1 MQSNGISGLKS
12 ALQNKTKTYVVFF
25 VLILAMFCLTGCAK
39 NKANNDVIDIKVN
52 GMRNFSGKTKADI
65 YRIRKHYV
73 SKSIFKSKDY
83 EPSEEVFGKIEDR
96 LPWGSIFTSACD
108 AGLKQAETKGW
119 SEESRF
125 IDNPAMLIGL
135 NNMPIREN
143 HQARC
148 DGTLA
153 WLIPYRITYS
163 PKEKLI
169 TAYYNNLQI
178 LSASYNIETINAQD
192 FGYKYSKMYPKNKT
206 YFLDKN
212 DNISKNIYEFRDFI
226 HREQSCGVPG
236 GCNNMSPYIKG
247 YVFTPILGILGTQSF
262 LKHSIDFKL
271 WKQKPKN
278 SDVTPDMT
286 YRIVFDFTSQNK
298 DDVQAF
304 AVNDTIV
311 GIILKLTHMI
321 SFGPTDYNVTY

>member
-1 MQSNGISGLKS
+1 MLNRINGFKHVK
-12 ALQNKTKTYVVFF
+12 NKTKLTVVFF
-25 VLILAMFCLTGCAK
+25 VLVLAMFCLTGCAK
-39 NKANNDVIDIKVN
+39 NKANDDVIDIKVN
-52 GMRNFSGKTKADI
+52 GMRNFSGKTKAEI
-65 YRIRKHYV
+65 YKIRKHYV

-83 EPSEEVFGKIEDR
+83 EPNEEVFGQIEDR
-96 LPWGSIFTSACD
+96 LPWRSIFTEACS
-108 AGLKQAETKGW
+108 AGLKPVETKGW

-135 NNMPIREN
+135 YNKPIRKN

-153 WLIPYRITYS
+153 WVIPYRITYS

-169 TAYYNNLQI
+169 TAYYSNLQF
-178 LSASYNIETINAQD
+178 LAATYDIETINAQD
-192 FGYKYSKMYPKNKT
+192 FGYKYGKMYSKHKI

-226 HREQSCGVPG
+226 HRGQSCGVPG

-247 YVFTPILGILGTQSF
+247 YVFTPILGISGTYSF

-271 WKQKPKN
+271 WKQKPKD

-286 YRIVFDFTSQNK
+286 YRIVFDFTSQNE
-298 DDVQAF
+298 DDVEAF
-304 AVNDTIV
+304 TMNDTIL
-311 GIILKLTHMI
+311 GLILKLTHRI
-321 SFGPTDYNVTY
+321 PIKPTDYNVTY

>member
-1 MQSNGISGLKS
+1 MKLKI
-12 ALQNKTKTYVVFF
+12 YVVFF
-25 VLILAMFCLTGCAK
+25 VLAIAMFCLNGCSNT
-39 NKANNDVIDIKVN
+39 NKKTNSDVIEIKVN

-65 YRIRKHYV
+65 YKIRKHYV

-83 EPSEEVFGKIEDR
+83 EPNEEVFGKIEDR
-96 LPWGSIFTSACD
+96 LPWRSIFTEVCCV
-108 AGLKQAETKGW
+108 GLKPVETRGW
-119 SEESRF
+119 SEESRY

-135 NNMPIREN
+135 DTMAIRDE

-153 WLIPYRITYS
+153 WVIPYRMTYS

-169 TAYYNNLQI
+169 TAYYSNLQM
-178 LSASYNIETINAQD
+178 LSASYDIETINAQD
-192 FGYKYSKMYPKNKT
+192 FGYKYGKMYPKNKT

-226 HREQSCGVPG
+226 HRGQSCGVPG
-236 GCNNMSPYIKG
+236 GCNNMSPYVKG
-247 YVFTPILGILGTQSF
+247 YVFAPLLGVPGTYCSF
-262 LKHSIDFKL
+262 FNHTIDFKL

-286 YRIVFDFTSQNK
+286 YRIVFDFNLQNE
-298 DDVQAF
+298 DDIQAF
-304 AVNDTIV
+304 TVNDTLL
-311 GIILKLTHMI
+311 GIILKLTHAM
-321 SFGPTDYNVTY
+321 FPEPTHYNVTY